1 MDKAH
6 IVAILMIAS
15 LMTIMV
21 ISPASA
27 LTQEETRNVSATID
41 QISLGQNITLR
52 GSIRFPITLT
62 SPQEVNP
69 NETATLSLQIEPITL
84 AIELDLP
91 PSINRTII
99 SNGITVTGDPDQV
112 LLEPGI
118 TMRIN
123 FSTTEVFNV
132 NGPADLEQSILKFDY
147 IFERQ
152 NNKMTVSPEATN
164 QQQLGIRV
172 DTYVTPTI
180 SLSIQLENFT
190 AIITDFPLPNLH
202 FLPANAQNID
212 IGPKTPEP
220 SITPS
225 PTTSGRGSNFFNNPF
240 IIVIIA
246 IAIVFIIAAT
256 LALVEFL
263 RQRRHKGN
271 RS

>member
-6 IVAILMIAS
+6 LVSVLMIAS
-15 LMTIMV
+15 LITIIV
-21 ISPASA
+21 ISPVSA
-27 LTQEETRNVSATID
+27 LTKEETRNVSATID

-52 GSIRFPITLT
+52 GSMRFPITLT
-62 SPQEVNP
+62 SPQIVNA
-69 NETATLSLQIEPITL
+69 NESSTLSLQIEPIAL

-91 PSINRTII
+91 SPINRTII
-99 SNGITVTGDPDQV
+99 SNDITVTGDPDQV
-112 LLEPGI
+112 LLEPGV

-123 FSTTEVFNV
+123 FSTTEVFSV
-132 NGPADLEQSILKFDY
+132 DGPADLEQSILKFDY

-152 NNKMTVSPEATN
+152 NNKMTVSLEATN
-164 QQQLGIRV
+164 NQQLGIRV
-172 DTYVTPTI
+172 DTYVTLTI
-180 SLSIQLENFT
+180 SISVQLENFT

-202 FLPANAQNID
+202 FLPAIAQNID

-225 PTTSGRGSNFFNNPF
+225 PTASGRGSNFFNNPF

-256 LALVEFL
+256 LALIEFL
-263 RQRRHKGN
+263 KQRRQKGN
-271 RS
+271 RI